1 VNVDR
6 SRLPEV
12 GPDRLFALPR
22 PQRRRLDSGL
32 TVWSVEH
39 RGLPVVACLLVVPVG
54 SAHDPAE
61 RPGLAALAID
71 MLDEGAGTRDAVAL
85 HDALARIGA
94 HFDSEC
100 VSDTTVLG
108 VLSLSAH
115 AGDALG
121 LLADIAFRPR
131 LAADDFERLRT
142 IRRRRLSQ
150 MRDVPSALA
159 DRVFVETLF
168 EGHPYG
174 HLPIGTEAA
183 LDAIDLDQVHA
194 FHARAFQPSRA
205 TLILVGDLDHDQ
217 AVRLAE
223 LEFRTAVSPIDRRLP
238 AGDGF
243 APAPPASNAALARH
257 AVVIHRPSAQQSE
270 LRIGRIGVSR
280 SASNYHALVVA
291 NAVLGGQF
299 TSRINLNLR
308 ERKGYTY
315 GARSYFDFR
324 KSAGPFVVAASVQTD
339 ATNASVREVF
349 AELDELRAARP
360 VTGRELEL
368 SRWGLTRG
376 YARNFETPEQ
386 IARAMAQLVLH
397 DLPDDTFD
405 TFVPRVRG
413 VDASEV
419 SEVAAR
425 YFDSGTMFTVIV
437 GDRAHIEPGLH
448 EVGFSRCTVVDA
460 PTT

>member
-1 VNVDR
+1 
-6 SRLPEV
+6 LPTV
-12 GPDRLFALPR
+12 GPDRPFALPR
-22 PQRRRLDSGL
+22 PRRCRLSSGL
-32 TVWSVEH
+32 TLWTVEH

-54 SAHDPAE
+54 SAHDPGE
-61 RPGLAALAID
+61 RPGLAALTID
-71 MLDEGAGTRDAVAL
+71 LLDEGAGDRDSLAL

-100 VSDTTVLG
+100 VSDATVLG
-108 VLSLSAH
+108 VLSLTAR
-115 AGDALG
+115 AETALG

-131 LAADDFERLRT
+131 FDAEDFERLRT

-159 DRVFVETLF
+159 DRIFLETLF
-168 EGHPYG
+168 QGHPYG

-183 LDAIDLDQVHA
+183 LDALELEQVRA
-194 FHARAFQPSRA
+194 FHAQAFVPSRA

-217 AVRLAE
+217 AVDLAE
-223 LEFRTAVSPIDRRLP
+223 RGFRAAVRTI
-238 AGDGF
+238 GDDTF
-243 APAPPASNAALARH
+243 APAPPARNATLARH
-257 AVVIHRPSAQQSE
+257 AVVVHRPGAQQSE

-280 SASNYHALVVA
+280 AVSDYHALVVA

-308 ERKGYTY
+308 EKKGYTY

-324 KSAGPFVVAASVQTD
+324 RAAGPFVVQASVQTD
-339 ATNASVREVF
+339 ATGASVREVF
-349 AELDELRAARP
+349 AELDELREARP
-360 VTGRELEL
+360 VTERELEL
-368 SRWGLTRG
+368 SRSGLTRG

-405 TFVPRVRG
+405 TFVPRVRA
-413 VDASEV
+413 VEAAHV
-419 SEVAAR
+419 SDVAAR

-437 GDRAHIEPGLH
+437 GDRAHIESGLD
-448 EVGFSRCTVVDA
+448 EVGFSRYTVVDVPA
-460 PTT
+460 